1 MSTRESGSDTWPR
14 FAAFPGDNLDLG
26 NGTEEGDVNHEP
38 EPPSWMSGAA
48 TVGTG
53 AGAPSEDQ
61 DTPEDRNGQV
71 YHPDVGVAD
80 EDDAPKFSEE
90 PRDTEFGELPVDE
103 QGFGAPGGPPG
114 FGQAPA
120 SAPRFGAA
128 PETDPFGASGPAD
141 SGFGSRGDSGFD
153 PRGDSGFGPPAETAA
168 GFEPGPHA
176 NFDGSYPGQY
186 AGTYQG
192 GGFAPPQGDGSF
204 PGPDGSF
211 GGRPDGSFATP
222 DGSFPGPDGSFASPN
237 GPYGA
242 GPATGVLY
250 GTAAPGAGYAAGQE
264 NGAGLQD
271 QAPPLPGQY
280 SPPPVSQPRRPKA
293 RASIRSP
300 WRRRRSRRA
309 ARGGRQAQLTL
320 ARLEP
325 WSVMK
330 FSFVISLVAFIVLF
344 VAVAVLYAVLSGLG
358 VFDAVQRTIES
369 ITSSQSAT
377 GFNLHNYLSASRVLG
392 YTGLLGAINVVL
404 ITALSTVGAVLYNIT
419 ADLAGGVEVTLKESD

>member
-38 EPPSWMSGAA
+38 EPPPWMSGAA
-48 TVGTG
+48 AVGTG
-53 AGAPSEDQ
+53 AGPPSEDQ
-61 DTPEDRNGQV
+61 ETAEDRNGQGF
-71 YHPDVGVAD
+71 YPDAGVAG
-80 EDDAPKFSEE
+80 EDDAPQFSEE
-90 PRDTEFGELPVDE
+90 PPDTEFGELPADE
-103 QGFGAPGGPPG
+103 PGFGAPGGPPG

-128 PETDPFGASGPAD
+128 PDTDPFGASGPAD
-141 SGFGSRGDSGFD
+141 SGFGPRGDSGFGPGGD
-153 PRGDSGFGPPAETAA
+153 SGFGSRGDSGFGPPAETAA

-186 AGTYQG
+186 SGTYQG

-204 PGPDGSF
+204 PGPDGSY
-211 GGRPDGSFATP
+211 GGRP
-222 DGSFPGPDGSFASPN
+222 DGSFPGPD

-250 GTAAPGAGYAAGQE
+250 GTAAAGAGYAAGQE

-280 SPPPVSQPRRPKA
+280 SPPPLKQPRRPKA

-300 WRRRRSRRA
+300 LRRRRSRRA

>member
-1 MSTRESGSDTWPR
+1 MPHRTRIRS
-14 FAAFPGDNLDLG
+14 A
-26 NGTEEGDVNHEP
+26 
-38 EPPSWMSGAA
+38 
-48 TVGTG
+48 
-53 AGAPSEDQ
+53 
-61 DTPEDRNGQV
+61 
-71 YHPDVGVAD
+71 
-80 EDDAPKFSEE
+80 
-90 PRDTEFGELPVDE
+90 LPVRLI
-103 QGFGAPGGPPG
+103 PGSV
-114 FGQAPA
+114 PA
-120 SAPRFGAA
+120 LILGSV
-128 PETDPFGASGPAD
+128 PA
-141 SGFGSRGDSGFD
+141 
-153 PRGDSGFGPPAETAA
+153 AETPA

-186 AGTYQG
+186 ADTYQG
-192 GGFAPPQGDGSF
+192 GGYAPPQGDGSF

-211 GGRPDGSFATP
+211 
-222 DGSFPGPDGSFASPN
+222 PGPDGSFGGRPEGSFGGRPEGSFRGSEGSFGAPD

-250 GTAAPGAGYAAGQE
+250 GTAAAGAGYVAGQE
-264 NGAGLQD
+264 NGAGFQD

-280 SPPPVSQPRRPKA
+280 QPPPVRQQRRPKA
-293 RASIRSP
+293 KASVRSP

-358 VFDAVQRTIES
+358 VFDALQRTIES

-392 YTGLLGAINVVL
+392 YTGLLGAVNVVL

-419 ADLAGGVEVTLKESD
+419 ADLAGGVEVTLKETD

>member
-53 AGAPSEDQ
+53 VGPPSEDQ

-71 YHPDVGVAD
+71 YHPDVGVPD

-90 PRDTEFGELPVDE
+90 PRDTEFGELPADE
-103 QGFGAPGGPPG
+103 PGFGAPGGPPG

-120 SAPRFGAA
+120 SAPRYGAA
-128 PETDPFGASGPAD
+128 PDTDPFGASGPAD
-141 SGFGSRGDSGFD
+141 SGFGSRGDSGFGSRGD
-153 PRGDSGFGPPAETAA
+153 SGFGPRGDSGFGPRGDSGFGPPAETAG

-204 PGPDGSF
+204 AG
-211 GGRPDGSFATP
+211 P
-222 DGSFPGPDGSFASPN
+222 DGSFPGPN

-264 NGAGLQD
+264 NGTGLQD

-280 SPPPVSQPRRPKA
+280 SPPPANQPRRPKA